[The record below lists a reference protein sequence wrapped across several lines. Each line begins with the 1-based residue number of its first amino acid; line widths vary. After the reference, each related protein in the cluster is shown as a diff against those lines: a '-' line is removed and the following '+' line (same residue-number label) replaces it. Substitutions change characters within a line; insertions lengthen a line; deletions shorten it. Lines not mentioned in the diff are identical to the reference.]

1 MPLESV
7 RCGEGEDTVCE
18 WMRRRMEGA
27 VAKKYCL
34 VVMEGVERCVPRER
48 DLATN
53 HLGSLVQILS
63 SGFIRGLRI
72 CDVRWQWHVDE
83 QLPGHPHILIR
94 PPMALVA
101 LQ

>member
-1 MPLESV
+1 MPLERV
-7 RCGEGEDTVCE
+7 RCGGGEDTLCE
-18 WMRRRMEGA
+18 WMQRRMEGA

-53 HLGSLVQILS
+53 HLGSLVRTLS
-63 SGFIRGLRI
+63 SGLIRGLRI
-72 CDVRWQWHVDE
+72 CDVRWQWHVAE
-83 QLPGHPHILIR
+83 QLPRNPHILMR